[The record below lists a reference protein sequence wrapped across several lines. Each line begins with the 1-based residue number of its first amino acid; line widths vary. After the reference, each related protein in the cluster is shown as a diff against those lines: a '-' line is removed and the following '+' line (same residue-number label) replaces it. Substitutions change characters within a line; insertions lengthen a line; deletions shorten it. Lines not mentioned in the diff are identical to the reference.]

1 MRYLLFYLCILIFSV
16 NSCFADTIILKNK
29 RSINGIIAE
38 ENMESIVLDVGSGTI
53 TLPRTDIESI
63 ERSDEVTNV
72 LMRQRWRRQ
81 YFESFPAPTGEDQ
94 EFLDDFKKLRD
105 EKGQLSRAITRKD
118 NIAKEVSILQSDI
131 SRLQDELND
140 VGQDVKATDPK
151 KNTFEYN
158 TLIIEFNSVN
168 SKLKNAV
175 NRLNEL
181 RGDYEAINIKLSG
194 YVNRFTS
201 FKELFEKRYQE
212 LVASDISSS
221 QESFYESLEE
231 KIDILQED
239 ISYQEV
245 SFTKRREGIVVSTV
259 LNKSVTAAMIVD
271 TGASLTVI
279 SEDVLGRLGINAL
292 DLKQSIELVVA
303 DGSRVSAKFIV
314 LDSVKIGDT
323 EAKNVEAAVMKGK
336 PSEGVDG
343 LLGMSFLSNF
353 SFSIDVE
360 RQKLIFSSVE

>member
-1 MRYLLFYLCILIFSV
+1 MRYLAFYLCILIFSA
-16 NSCFADTIILKNK
+16 NTCFADTIILKNK

-38 ENMESIVLDVGSGTI
+38 ENTRSIVLDVGSGTI
-53 TLPRTDIESI
+53 TLPRADIESI

-81 YFESFPAPTGEDQ
+81 YFESFPVPTDEDQ
-94 EFLDDFKKLRD
+94 KFLDDFKKLRD
-105 EKGQLSRAITRKD
+105 EKGQLSRAITRKE

-140 VGQDVKATDPK
+140 VGADVKATDPK

-168 SKLKNAV
+168 SKLKDAV
-175 NRLNEL
+175 NRLNEV
-181 RGDYEAINIKLSG
+181 REDYEAINIKLSG
-194 YVNRFTS
+194 YVNRFTG
-201 FKELFEKRYQE
+201 FKQLFEKRYQE
-212 LVASDISSS
+212 LAADDINSQ
-221 QESFYESLEE
+221 QESFYESLKE
-231 KIDILQED
+231 KIDVLQED

-245 SFTKRREGIVVSTV
+245 NFTKRREGIVVSTV
-259 LNKSVTAAMIVD
+259 LNESVTVAMLVD

-279 SEDVLGRLGINAL
+279 SEDALEGLGINAL
-292 DLKQSIELVVA
+292 DLKQNVELIVA
-303 DGSRVSAKFIV
+303 DGNRVSAKFIL
-314 LDSVKIGDT
+314 LDSVKIGDK
-323 EAKNVEAAVMKGK
+323 EAKNVGAAVMRGK

-353 SFSIDVE
+353 SFSIDTE